1 MNGVLADR
9 QQLAE
14 KLKDFPSYY
23 SNVLSSA
30 HTSVVVCVTNQKQ
43 IVAACG
49 IQRPFNYLVVYV
61 QEEYRGQGLG
71 TLAVRQAVNIARK
84 SNFSFV
90 NLAVSTENPSAL
102 RLYSKTGF
110 RVTALFSKFRFKIMT
125 LPLRFKGKIVYAFFS
140 KVCSLLPEVILMNLV
155 LSLMSVAKS
164 IRQVG
169 AVGFQEFL
177 GAS

>member
-1 MNGVLADR
+1 MILEDR

-14 KLKDFPSYY
+14 KLKGFPTYY

-49 IQRPFNYLVVYV
+49 IQKPFNYLVVYV
-61 QEEYRGQGLG
+61 QEGYRGQGLG
-71 TLAVRQAVNIARK
+71 TLAVKQAVNIARK
-84 SNFSFV
+84 SNLNFV

-110 RVTALFSKFRFKIMT
+110 LVTALFSRFKFKIMT
-125 LPLRFKGKIVYAFFS
+125 LPLRFKGRIAYEFFS
-140 KVCSLLPEVILMNLV
+140 KVCSLLPEFILMNLV
-155 LSLMSVAKS
+155 LFFMKVAKS
-164 IRQVG
+164 IRQVS
-169 AVGFQEFL
+169 AVGFQDFL